1 MVDNMITKMNNRQT
15 RFIKL
20 LEEIFEIDKS
30 DLDFGIYRILNI
42 KRAEITK
49 FFREQLPKL
58 IEQELKPFASAG
70 NDEIKKQ
77 LASIEAQFGG
87 KEMIAQLSSTM
98 PIVAEY
104 NQLQKQLV
112 SGFDMAA
119 LESDVYSALFSFFN
133 RYYDEGDF
141 ISKRRYK
148 EGVYA
153 LPYEGE
159 EVKLYWANQDQYY
172 IKTSENFRDY
182 TFMAEDITVHF
193 RLVDATTE
201 QNNNKE
207 DEKEKRVFML
217 FEEDEEQYPGI
228 KTFSYDPEAKELI
241 IRFIYDIP
249 QDKKRKYAEENYK
262 AITQYIVSEHTEL
275 VSRLLKDIPA
285 AKGFKTLIQKHL
297 ERYVAK
303 NTFDYFIHK
312 DLKGFLSR
320 ELDFY
325 IKNEIF
331 HIDDI
336 DSEDVEHNAVFFA
349 KIRAIKKVA
358 RIIIDFLAQ
367 LENFQKRL
375 WLKKKFVVETNWC
388 ITLDHIDESFYPE
401 IVANEAQTEDWVNLF
416 AIDKI
421 EADLHTP
428 AFSRPL
434 TVDFL
439 KANKNLV
446 LNTRHFSHTFR
457 DKVIASIDGLD
468 DKANGVLVHADNSQG
483 VRFLVNKYQN
493 SIQTVYI
500 DPPYNTPFSQI
511 LYKNNYKHSS
521 WLSLLNNCIPY
532 IVKFFTKD
540 FTFGLA
546 IDDYEFVNLASF
558 LDMSMPNYERS
569 VVVVNHHPQGAGG
582 RVSRTHEY
590 YIIISKPDK
599 NAPKYLGEPLDDYQ
613 EDRSFMRSGS
623 AENNFRYGR
632 WNSFYALLVDPKT
645 NKIVSS
651 EDPIPLGENYPL
663 GPNEDGYRRIYPINS
678 RGEERV
684 WRSSFKTGRKRAENG
699 ELYLSPKGTVYQS
712 IDHEA
717 KRETLFS
724 NWTDA
729 KYNAGI
735 YGANILADMG
745 VEFDYPKSINT
756 METAIWAQTFGRE
769 NGLVFDFFAGSG
781 TTANAVININR
792 KFGGN
797 RRYLLIDM
805 GEHFYTTIIPRISKA
820 VYSDS
825 WKDRLPKNRTTGI
838 SQIVKYMR
846 LESYEDALSNVQL
859 KENHASIN
867 FGEEYMI
874 HYMLD
879 VESKDSLLNTDKF
892 NEPFNFAMFITE
904 RNERKTRNID
914 VVETFNYLIGLN
926 VDSKSTI
933 SIFSAETA
941 AKPAYEG
948 AVDLRK
954 DSNGQFMFQ
963 QLEGTLPDGRRALV
977 IWRNVTEDILKSNAA
992 LDAYF
997 QKYRINPR
1005 DREYDIIFVN
1015 GDNNLENLRLY
1026 DETWKVVMTE
1036 QEFNKQM
1043 WEES

>member
-1 MVDNMITKMNNRQT
+1 MNDRQK

-42 KRAEITK
+42 KRNEITK

-58 IEQELKPFASAG
+58 IERELQPFASAG
-70 NDEIKKQ
+70 NEDVKRRMIEI
-77 LASIEAQFGG
+77 ENQFGG
-87 KEMIAQLSSTM
+87 KDTIAHMPATL
-98 PIVAEY
+98 PIVIEY
-104 NQLQKQLV
+104 NKLAKKLA

-182 TFMAEDITVHF
+182 TFMADDITVHF

-207 DEKEKRVFML
+207 NENEKRVFML
-217 FEEDEEQYPGI
+217 FEEDEEKYPGI
-228 KTFSYDPEAKELI
+228 KTYSYEEVKDEEGNIKSKELI

-249 QDKKRKYAEENYK
+249 QDKKRKYSEENYK

-275 VSRLLKDIPA
+275 VSRLLKETSANSKEPRP
-285 AKGFKTLIQKHL
+285 LIKKHL
-297 ERYVAK
+297 DSYVAK
-303 NTFDYFIHK
+303 NSFDYFIHK

-325 IKNEIF
+325 IKNEIL

-336 DSEDVEHNAVFFA
+336 DSEDIERNEVFFA

-388 ITLDHIDESFYPE
+388 ITLDNIDESFYPE
-401 IVANEAQTEDWVNLF
+401 IAANEAQIDDWVNLF

-421 EADLHTP
+421 EGDLNTP

-439 KANKNLV
+439 KANKNIV
-446 LNTRHFSHTFR
+446 LDTRHFSHSFR
-457 DKVIASIDGLD
+457 DKLIASIDDLD
-468 DKANGVLVHADNSQG
+468 EKTNGILVHADNSQG
-483 VRFLVNKYQN
+483 VRFLVNKYRG

-500 DPPYNTPFSQI
+500 DPPYNTPFSEI

-532 IVKFFTKD
+532 ITKFFTKD
-540 FTFGLA
+540 FSFGLA

-558 LDMSMPNYERS
+558 LDMSLPNYERS

-582 RVSRTHEY
+582 RLSRTHEY
-590 YIIISKPDK
+590 YIVISKPDK
-599 NAPKYLGEPLDDYQ
+599 NAPKYLGEPLEDYQ

-663 GPNEDGYRRIYPINS
+663 GPNNDGYKRIYPINS

-684 WRSSFKTGRKRAENG
+684 WRSSFKTGRQRAENG

-745 VEFDYPKSINT
+745 VDFDYPKSINT
-756 METAIWAQTFGRE
+756 METAIWAQTFGRD
-769 NGLVFDFFAGSG
+769 NGYILDFFAGSG

-797 RRYLLIDM
+797 RRYILIDM
-805 GEHFYTTIIPRISKA
+805 GEHFYTTIIPRINKA
-820 VYSDS
+820 
-825 WKDRLPKNRTTGI
+825 
-838 SQIVKYMR
+838 M
-846 LESYEDALSNVQL
+846 
-859 KENHASIN
+859 
-867 FGEEYMI
+867 
-874 HYMLD
+874 
-879 VESKDSLLNTDKF
+879 
-892 NEPFNFAMFITE
+892 
-904 RNERKTRNID
+904 TRP
-914 VVETFNYLIGLN
+914 E
-926 VDSKSTI
+926 KC
-933 SIFSAETA
+933 
-941 AKPAYEG
+941 
-948 AVDLRK
+948 
-954 DSNGQFMFQ
+954 
-963 QLEGTLPDGRRALV
+963 
-977 IWRNVTEDILKSNAA
+977 
-992 LDAYF
+992 
-997 QKYRINPR
+997 
-1005 DREYDIIFVN
+1005 
-1015 GDNNLENLRLY
+1015 
-1026 DETWKVVMTE
+1026 
-1036 QEFNKQM
+1036 
-1043 WEES
+1043 